1 MADPGAGAAI
11 AAPAVVGERSMIVV
25 RPFLVATTL
34 VLALASQDPARA
46 QTAAAE
52 GPRDR
57 VVGIVNGDAIRSF
70 EVEML
75 YQGLPQQFR
84 QLPRQVLY
92 AQLLDRLVQRKLAA
106 RAARQAGLS
115 DDAEVKRR
123 LAFLGDAV
131 LQERFLLLRIRAT
144 LTDARLRA
152 AYENM
157 TAGLPA
163 GEEIR
168 ASHILL
174 KTEEAAKAVIAELA
188 AGADFAAT
196 AKARST
202 GPSASNGGDLGF
214 FGKDQMVKAFAEA
227 AFALETGAV
236 TQTPVKTQFGWHVI
250 KQVERRQMAP
260 PSFEES
266 LDKLRDTEAR
276 LVVQELTVTLRE
288 NADIKLFNPD
298 GSALQPPPAAGGTTT
313 P

>member
-1 MADPGAGAAI
+1 MATA
-11 AAPAVVGERSMIVV
+11 
-25 RPFLVATTL
+25 L
-34 VLALASQDPARA
+34 VLAVGSQDPARA
-46 QTAAAE
+46 QTAAADAP
-52 GPRDR
+52 GDR
-57 VVGIVNGDAIRSF
+57 VVGIVDGDEIRTF

-75 YQGLPQQFR
+75 YQGLPQQYR

-106 RAARQAGLS
+106 RAARQAGLN
-115 DDAEVKRR
+115 DDVEVKRR
-123 LAFLGDAV
+123 MAFLGDAV

-152 AYENM
+152 AYEKM

-163 GEEIR
+163 GEDIR
-168 ASHILL
+168 ASHILM
-174 KTEEAAKAVIAELA
+174 KTEEEAKAVIAELA
-188 AGADFAAT
+188 TGADFAAT

-214 FGKDQMVKAFAEA
+214 FGKDEMVKEFAEA
-227 AFALETGAV
+227 AFALETGAI

-250 KQVERRQMAP
+250 QLEERRQAAP

-266 LDKLRDTEAR
+266 LDKLRNAEAR
-276 LVVQELTVTLRE
+276 LVVDELNMTLRE

-298 GSALQPPPAAGGTTT
+298 GSALQPPPAAGGSKT

>member
-1 MADPGAGAAI
+1 MYRQ
-11 AAPAVVGERSMIVV
+11 V
-25 RPFLVATTL
+25 LVAAAL
-34 VLALASQDPARA
+34 VLALGSQDPARA
-46 QTAAAE
+46 QTAAADAP
-52 GPRDR
+52 GDQ
-57 VVGIVNGDAIRSF
+57 VVGIVDGDEIRKF

-106 RAARQAGLS
+106 RAARQAGLN
-115 DDAEVKRR
+115 DDVEVKRR
-123 LAFLGDAV
+123 MAFLGEAV

-152 AYENM
+152 AYEKM
-157 TAGLPA
+157 TAGLSA
-163 GEEIR
+163 GEEVR
-168 ASHILL
+168 ASHILM

-214 FGKDQMVKAFAEA
+214 FGKDQMVKEFAAA
-227 AFALETGAV
+227 AFALETGAI
-236 TQTPVKTQFGWHVI
+236 TQAPVKTQFGWHVI
-250 KQVERRQMAP
+250 KLEERRQAAP

-266 LDKLRDTEAR
+266 LDKLRNAEAR
-276 LVVQELTVTLRE
+276 LVVDELNKTLRE

-298 GSALQPPPAAGGTTT
+298 GSDLQPPPAAGASTT

>member
-1 MADPGAGAAI
+1 MIMYRKILMAAA
-11 AAPAVVGERSMIVV
+11 
-25 RPFLVATTL
+25 L
-34 VLALASQDPARA
+34 VLALVSQDQARA
-46 QTAAAE
+46 QTAAADAP
-52 GPRDR
+52 GDQ
-57 VVGIVNGDAIRSF
+57 VVGIVDGDEIRKF

-84 QLPRQVLY
+84 QLPRQILY

-106 RAARQAGLS
+106 RAARQAGLN
-115 DDAEVKRR
+115 DDVEVKRR
-123 LAFLGDAV
+123 MAFLGDSV
-131 LQERFLLLRIRAT
+131 LQERFLLLRIKAT

-152 AYENM
+152 AYEKM

-163 GEEIR
+163 GEEVR
-168 ASHILL
+168 ASHILM

-214 FGKDQMVKAFAEA
+214 FGKDQMVKEFAAA
-227 AFALETGAV
+227 AFALETGAI

-250 KQVERRQMAP
+250 KLEERRQAPP

-266 LDKLRDTEAR
+266 LDKLRDAEAR
-276 LVVQELTVTLRE
+276 LVVDELNMTLRE

-298 GSALQPPPAAGGTTT
+298 GSDLLPPPAAGGATT

>member
-1 MADPGAGAAI
+1 MYRQVLMAAA
-11 AAPAVVGERSMIVV
+11 
-25 RPFLVATTL
+25 L
-34 VLALASQDPARA
+34 VLTLGSQDPARA
-46 QTAAAE
+46 QTAAADPP
-52 GPRDR
+52 GDQ
-57 VVGIVNGDAIRSF
+57 VVGIVDGDEIHKF

-84 QLPRQVLY
+84 QLPRQILY

-106 RAARQAGLS
+106 RAARQAGLN
-115 DDAEVKRR
+115 DDVEVKRR
-123 LAFLGDAV
+123 MAFLGEAV

-152 AYENM
+152 AYEKM
-157 TAGLPA
+157 TAGPPA

-168 ASHILL
+168 ASHILM

-188 AGADFAAT
+188 AGADFATT

-214 FGKDQMVKAFAEA
+214 FGKDQMVKEFAAA
-227 AFALETGAV
+227 AFALETGAI
-236 TQTPVKTQFGWHVI
+236 TQIPVKTQFGWHVI
-250 KQVERRQMAP
+250 KLEERRQAAP

-266 LDKLRDTEAR
+266 LVKLRNAEAR
-276 LVVQELTVTLRE
+276 LVVDELNKTLRE

-298 GSALQPPPAAGGTTT
+298 GSDLQPPPAAGASTT

>member
-1 MADPGAGAAI
+1 MYRQ
-11 AAPAVVGERSMIVV
+11 V
-25 RPFLVATTL
+25 LVAAAL
-34 VLALASQDPARA
+34 VLALGFQDPACA
-46 QTAAAE
+46 QTAAADAP
-52 GPRDR
+52 GDQ
-57 VVGIVNGDAIRSF
+57 VVGIVDGDEIRKF

-106 RAARQAGLS
+106 RAARQAGLN
-115 DDAEVKRR
+115 DDVEVKRR
-123 LAFLGDAV
+123 MAFLGEAV

-152 AYENM
+152 AYEKM

-168 ASHILL
+168 ASHILM

-214 FGKDQMVKAFAEA
+214 FGKDEMVKEFAAA
-227 AFALETGAV
+227 AFALETGAI

-250 KQVERRQMAP
+250 KLEERRQAAP

-266 LDKLRDTEAR
+266 LDKLRNAEAR
-276 LVVQELTVTLRE
+276 LVVDELNMTLRE

-298 GSALQPPPAAGGTTT
+298 GSALQPPPAAGASTT

>member
-1 MADPGAGAAI
+1 MYRPILMATA
-11 AAPAVVGERSMIVV
+11 
-25 RPFLVATTL
+25 
-34 VLALASQDPARA
+34 LALAVGSQDPARA
-46 QTAAAE
+46 QTAAADA
-52 GPRDR
+52 PSDR
-57 VVGIVNGDAIRSF
+57 VVGIVNGDEIRIY

-84 QLPRQVLY
+84 QLPRQILY

-106 RAARQAGLS
+106 RAARQAVLN
-115 DDAEVKRR
+115 DDVEVKQR

-131 LQERFLLLRIRAT
+131 LQERYLLLRIEAT

-152 AYENM
+152 AYEKM

-163 GEEIR
+163 GEDIR
-168 ASHILL
+168 VSHILM
-174 KTEEAAKAVIAELA
+174 KTEEEAKAVIAELA

-214 FGKDQMVKAFAEA
+214 FGKDEMVKEFAEA
-227 AFALETGAV
+227 AFALETGAI

-250 KQVERRQMAP
+250 KLEERRQAAP

-266 LDKLRDTEAR
+266 LDKLRNAEAR
-276 LVVQELTVTLRE
+276 LVVDELNKTLRE

-298 GSALQPPPAAGGTTT
+298 GSALQPPPAAGGSTT

>member
-1 MADPGAGAAI
+1 MYRQ
-11 AAPAVVGERSMIVV
+11 V
-25 RPFLVATTL
+25 LVAAAL
-34 VLALASQDPARA
+34 VLALGSQDPARA
-46 QTAAAE
+46 QTAAADPP
-52 GPRDR
+52 GDQ
-57 VVGIVNGDAIRSF
+57 VVGIVDGDEIRKF

-84 QLPRQVLY
+84 QLPRQILY

-106 RAARQAGLS
+106 RAAQQAGLN
-115 DDAEVKRR
+115 DDVEVKRR
-123 LAFLGDAV
+123 MAFLGEAV

-152 AYENM
+152 AYEKM

-163 GEEIR
+163 GEEVR
-168 ASHILL
+168 ASHILM

-214 FGKDQMVKAFAEA
+214 FGKDQMVKEFAEA
-227 AFALETGAV
+227 AFALETGAI

-250 KQVERRQMAP
+250 KLEERRQAAP

-266 LDKLRDTEAR
+266 LDKLRNAEAR
-276 LVVQELTVTLRE
+276 LVVDELNKTLRE

-298 GSALQPPPAAGGTTT
+298 GSDLQPPPAAGASTT

>member
-1 MADPGAGAAI
+1 MADRGPGAAI
-11 AAPAVVGERSMIVV
+11 AAAAVVGERSMIMY
-25 RPFLVATTL
+25 RKILMAAAL
-34 VLALASQDPARA
+34 VLALGSQDPARA
-46 QTAAAE
+46 QTAAADAP
-52 GPRDR
+52 GDQ
-57 VVGIVNGDAIRSF
+57 VVGIVDGDEIRKF

-106 RAARQAGLS
+106 RAARQAGLN
-115 DDAEVKRR
+115 DDVEVKRR
-123 LAFLGDAV
+123 MAFLGDAV

-152 AYENM
+152 AYEKM

-163 GEEIR
+163 GEEVR
-168 ASHILL
+168 ASHILM

-214 FGKDQMVKAFAEA
+214 FGKDQMVKEFAAA
-227 AFALETGAV
+227 AFALETGAI

-250 KQVERRQMAP
+250 KLEERRQAPP

-266 LDKLRDTEAR
+266 LDKLRDAEAR
-276 LVVQELTVTLRE
+276 LVVDELNMTLRE

-298 GSALQPPPAAGGTTT
+298 GSDLLPPPAAGGATT